1 MYMKIYEEVKDA
13 ATIGI
18 SGHIRPDGDCVG
30 SCLAVYNYICD
41 NYPTIMARGIFGT
54 AGRGVFLYQQDRGYS
69 HRFCNGSGAV

>member
-1 MYMKIYEEVKDA
+1 MKIYEEVKDA

-18 SGHIRPDGDCVG
+18 SGHIRPDGDCIG
-30 SCLAVYNYICD
+30 SVMGLYLYLLKKCPDAQIEVF
-41 NYPTIMARGIFGT
+41 FGT